1 MIERRKLLT
10 LGAGALA
17 TTVATA
23 PATAWSKAFVGP
35 IERHIALHNLHT
47 GEHLSLTYFDKGRYL
62 HGALHQVNHFLRD
75 FRTGQAHAISP
86 QLLDVLHSLSAKLET
101 GQPFQVISGY
111 RSPKTNARLARRT
124 HGVAHHSLHMAGKAI
139 DIRAPGVEL
148 ADLHKAAKDLG
159 RGGVGYYPDSD
170 FVHVDVGPV
179 RHWGQ
184 EPGVVG
190 EG

>member
-1 MIERRKLLT
+1 MIERRKLVGF
-10 LGAGALA
+10 GAGAICTAAVSAPENALA
-17 TTVATA
+17 
-23 PATAWSKAFVGP
+23 KAFVGP
-35 IERHIALHNLHT
+35 IERHIALQNLHT

-62 HGALHQVNHFLRD
+62 HGALKQVNHFLRD
-75 FRTGQAHAISP
+75 FRTGQSHAISP
-86 QLLDVLHSLSAKLET
+86 QLLDVLHALSARLET

-111 RSPKTNARLARRT
+111 RSPRTNARLRRHS
-124 HGVAHHSLHMAGKAI
+124 HGVAQHSLHMAGKAI

-148 ADLHKAAKDLG
+148 ADLHQAARDLG

-179 RHWGQ
+179 RYWGQ
-184 EPGVVG
+184 EPGVDG

>member
-1 MIERRKLLT
+1 MIERRKLLA
-10 LGAGALA
+10 LGVGALTTA
-17 TTVATA
+17 TVAA
-23 PATAWSKAFVGP
+23 PGAALSKAFVGP

-62 HGALHQVNHFLRD
+62 HGALSQVNRFLRD
-75 FRTGQAHAISP
+75 FRTGKSHAISP
-86 QLLDVLHSLSAKLET
+86 QLLDVLHALSAKLET

-111 RSPKTNARLARRT
+111 RSPKTNARLAKHS

-139 DIRAPGVEL
+139 DIRAPGIDL
-148 ADLHKAAKDLG
+148 ADLHKAALELG

-184 EPGVVG
+184 EPGVIG